1 MATKIDEPITNKA
14 WVQVVDQAEQMQ
26 GGGER
31 QLVLAFKG
39 ETQKIA
45 NSCSQLYQG
54 QSVIEVQ
61 GVLRSQFGGIDDGG
75 MGISWR
81 APTNWNWVL
90 AAFDVMQLEAGQYC
104 VLKVIFTAS
113 DVTYDGNPFTKVR
126 EDSVTLNWQ
135 TYSVSPYRY
144 CNEKEHDD
152 YIVSPDGTVD
162 PQQVTSQSPKS
173 SIRRHIEMAF
183 TQNAQNSENNPYRWQ
198 QQGNTLQLTK
208 AEKLIMNKVAA
219 GVNPVFHYPVV
230 QHTRVVE
237 SNISTLT
244 SITPDVTTGIDVI
257 AALPSSISA
266 RIQTSLEP
274 WTNLS
279 GSFIYCGQAMRY
291 TERTVKITGGADQ
304 QVYTYTF
311 VDTFEGALKPD
322 KNFYNVPGASEPDDR
337 WEFGVGPQPDNEDF

>member
-61 GVLRSQFGGIDDGG
+61 GVLRSQFGGIDDGN
-75 MGISWR
+75 MGISWT
-81 APTNWNWVL
+81 APTNLNWVL

-144 CNEKEHDD
+144 CNEREHDD
-152 YIVSPDGTVD
+152 YAVSPDGTVD

-173 SIRRHIEMAF
+173 SIRRHIEGAF
-183 TQNAQNSENNPYRWQ
+183 TQNAQNS
-198 QQGNTLQLTK
+198 
-208 AEKLIMNKVAA
+208 
-219 GVNPVFHYPVV
+219 
-230 QHTRVVE
+230 
-237 SNISTLT
+237 
-244 SITPDVTTGIDVI
+244 
-257 AALPSSISA
+257 
-266 RIQTSLEP
+266 
-274 WTNLS
+274 
-279 GSFIYCGQAMRY
+279 
-291 TERTVKITGGADQ
+291 
-304 QVYTYTF
+304 
-311 VDTFEGALKPD
+311 
-322 KNFYNVPGASEPDDR
+322 
-337 WEFGVGPQPDNEDF
+337 